1 MTVKTNKGCAPQ
13 VVAIGAAIV
22 LSMLLQLS
30 LATSAHA
37 QSEDADAIQR
47 LRDGRH
53 VLMLRHA
60 NAPGTGDPAQFQL
73 RECATQR
80 NLDDGGRAQARAI
93 GAWLRS
99 KGIAKA
105 RVYSSQWCRCLET
118 AALLGIGKTIEL
130 PGLNSFYELRQ
141 NRESNLRAVR
151 EFLASRPRGETPIVM
166 VTHQVT
172 ISELTNSYVSPGEG
186 VLVEVTSVEPYT
198 VSARMRFGN

>member
-1 MTVKTNKGCAPQ
+1 MTVKTNKGRARQ

-37 QSEDADAIQR
+37 QSDDADAIQR
-47 LRDGRH
+47 LHDGRH

-73 RECATQR
+73 RDCATQR
-80 NLDDGGRAQARAI
+80 NLDDSGRAQARAI

-105 RVYSSQWCRCLET
+105 QVYSSQWCRCLET
-118 AALLGIGKTIEL
+118 AALLGIG
-130 PGLNSFYELRQ
+130 Q
-141 NRESNLRAVR
+141 
-151 EFLASRPRGETPIVM
+151 RPD
-166 VTHQVT
+166 
-172 ISELTNSYVSPGEG
+172 LT
-186 VLVEVTSVEPYT
+186 
-198 VSARMRFGN
+198 